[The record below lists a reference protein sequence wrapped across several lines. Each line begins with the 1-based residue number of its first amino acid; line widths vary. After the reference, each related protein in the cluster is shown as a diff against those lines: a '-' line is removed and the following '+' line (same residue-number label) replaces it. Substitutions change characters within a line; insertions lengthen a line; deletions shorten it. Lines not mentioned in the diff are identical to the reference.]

1 MVCLTR
7 SGRTRTRRDGFAC
20 MHCACRGTMRAR
32 QRQTST
38 VSGAYPPTDWTG
50 PDQARCTVRAL
61 PDTPASA
68 VTTCMYCMRQRTETL
83 AGHAWA
89 RVWVALSRICGD
101 WGWHV
106 RSVRVAT
113 VFGPAGMENRIQYAA
128 RLFVSVPLRGKKH
141 QLQLTPRSRSPTDPD
156 RCKVA
161 HFSLHFAV
169 GKVICVHGVVEYV
182 SCT

>member
-20 MHCACRGTMRAR
+20 MHCARRGTMRAR

-38 VSGAYPPTDWTG
+38 VSGAYPPTYWTG

-68 VTTCMYCMRQRTETL
+68 VTTCMYCTRQRTETL

-161 HFSLHFAV
+161 HFSLHFAM